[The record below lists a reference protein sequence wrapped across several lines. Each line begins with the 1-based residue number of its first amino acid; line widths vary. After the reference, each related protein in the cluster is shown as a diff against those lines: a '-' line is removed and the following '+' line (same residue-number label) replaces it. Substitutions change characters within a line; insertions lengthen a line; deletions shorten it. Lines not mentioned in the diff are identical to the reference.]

1 MKKEKYYM
9 VDTRTGD
16 TITSSYDKETLEECC
31 YGDDMVIS
39 EERWHQEYEHVK
51 PSYDLYDWD

>member
-1 MKKEKYYM
+1 M